1 MVAIQVQSSDQKG
14 ERRMPLKLSIGLSR
28 KVGQPDFGSLG
39 ASCGVEIELESS
51 LLDRDREGFHR
62 RVREL
67 YALCAQAIAE
77 ELASHQRTAPAPHV
91 NSRGPQE
98 RNGHANGAPQNGSRS
113 RADRP
118 ATPSQVR
125 ALHAIANDR
134 HLDLAELLAERFGA
148 SRAEE
153 LSVADASHLIE
164 ELQNGAGTPVQRS

>member
-1 MVAIQVQSSDQKG
+1 
-14 ERRMPLKLSIGLSR
+14 MPLKLSIGLSR

-67 YALCAQAIAE
+67 YALCAQSVDE
-77 ELASHQRTAPAPHV
+77 ELASHQRTVLGPHV

-98 RNGHANGAPQNGSRS
+98 RNGHANGLPGNGSRS
-113 RADRP
+113 RAERP

-134 HLDLAELLAERFGA
+134 HLDLAGLLAERFGA
-148 SRAEE
+148 SRADE
-153 LSVADASHLIE
+153 LSIADASHLIE
-164 ELQNGAGTPVQRS
+164 ELQNGAGTPVQRP